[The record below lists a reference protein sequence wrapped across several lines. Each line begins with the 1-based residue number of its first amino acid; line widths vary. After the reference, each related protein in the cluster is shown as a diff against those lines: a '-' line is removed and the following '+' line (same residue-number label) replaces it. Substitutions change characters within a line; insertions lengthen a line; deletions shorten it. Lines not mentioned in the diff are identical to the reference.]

1 MSDTPRNPNK
11 PAPPKRLAQI
21 ITLST
26 VAIALVHIFW
36 PNLAIDAIT
45 LALIAIAIVPWLAP
59 IFKSLEFPGGWKVEF
74 KEQLQKAA
82 NRAEEAG
89 ILAPLPINFT
99 HVFSP
104 PQIPYSDPNLA
115 LAALRIEIEKRLRTL
130 AQKHDL
136 PVTNLSKMLQ
146 DLTSH
151 NVLDEKA
158 QSALGGLI
166 DLLNHAVHG
175 GMVDPESAEFITTN
189 MSPSLLKYLDDLA
202 R

>member
-1 MSDTPRNPNK
+1 MSDTPRNDNK
-11 PAPPKRLAQI
+11 PVPPKRLAQI

-26 VAIALVHIFW
+26 LAIALVHIFW

-89 ILAPLPINFT
+89 ILAPLPINLT
-99 HVFSP
+99 RESSP
-104 PQIPYSDPNLA
+104 SQISYSDPNLA
-115 LAALRIEIEKRLRTL
+115 LASLRIEIEKRIRTL
-130 AQKHDL
+130 AQKHGL
-136 PVTNLSKMLQ
+136 PLTDLSKMLQ

-151 NVLDEKA
+151 NVFDKNA
-158 QSALGGLI
+158 QSALHGLV
-166 DLLNHAVHG
+166 DLLDHAVHG
-175 GMVDPESAEFITTN
+175 GTVDPESAEFVTTT
-189 MSPSLLKYLDDLA
+189 MGPSLLKYLDDLT